1 MMPWLERRRRVEAS
15 CGRFVRTASMLGVQ
29 WRASRRAFRVTVLFA
44 VTRVRVGAS
53 GHGETAYGE
62 AASSKSE
69 EVTYACYVSILKYS
83 PPTIYHGQDSVR
95 YGRRGLG

>member
-29 WRASRRAFRVTVLFA
+29 WRASRRAFHVTALFA
-44 VTRVRVGAS
+44 VMRVRVGAS

-83 PPTIYHGQDSVR
+83 PPTIYHGQVLASISHT
-95 YGRRGLG
+95 GPW

>member
-1 MMPWLERRRRVEAS
+1 MMPWRERRRCVEAS
-15 CGRFVRTASMLGVQ
+15 RERFIRITSTFGVQ
-29 WRASRRAFRVTVLFA
+29 WRASRRAFRVMVLFA

-69 EVTYACYVSILKYS
+69 EVTYACYVCILKYF

>member
-1 MMPWLERRRRVEAS
+1 MMPWRERRRCVEAS
-15 CGRFVRTASMLGVQ
+15 RERFIRITSTFGVQ

-69 EVTYACYVSILKYS
+69 EVTYACTMLCRWYLEVL
-83 PPTIYHGQDSVR
+83 PTHHLPWAGFGSVWP
-95 YGRRGLG
+95 

>member
-1 MMPWLERRRRVEAS
+1 MMPWRERRRRVEAS
-15 CGRFVRTASMLGVQ
+15 RGRFVRTASMLGVQ
-29 WRASRRAFRVTVLFA
+29 WRASRRAFRVRVLFA

-69 EVTYACYVSILKYS
+69 EVTYACYVSILKYF